1 MTGKSHAHSPKK
13 IYSLTPL
20 AAAVVAA
27 LSPTLPVLAQE
38 EATRLEEVIVT
49 ATKREI
55 NLQDVPHNIDVLS
68 SEQLRKMGAKSLED
82 ALKGLPS
89 ISMNNTVPGR
99 TSLVVR
105 GISTGGF
112 EYRTDS
118 QVAVYL
124 DEQPMTTN
132 SQQVGIRAIDM
143 ERIETLAGPQGTLF
157 GSSSQTGTLRY
168 ITNKPNTN
176 GVVGGLEARYGNTSG
191 GDDSYDISGFVNIPL
206 VEDKFA
212 VRLVAYTSHDGGWID
227 NVLGSSLNGNFD
239 NAAVV
244 EEHANEY
251 DTDGGRIAALWNMG
265 DRWSLLAAL
274 TTEQTHAEGS
284 WENDPE
290 LGDYE
295 ITRFVDENRDDD
307 WYSAALTLN
316 GDLGFAEL
324 SMTVT
329 RFDRD
334 IAYHW
339 DNNTYSQYK
348 DRYYAGA
355 YLRYTEN
362 CYATNPNY
370 GDYSCYLAG
379 YYAGYTFAALYYS
392 DYYHSTTFND
402 QTQERDT
409 LEVRLTSTGDSKLRW
424 TVGAFYEDVYD
435 EWYYGTNQPGLENT
449 TMWAY
454 ANYLA
459 YYYGVASN
467 SYNNYT
473 PNTNISYP
481 LAATDDSYTNTLE
494 RSVKQ
499 IAVFA
504 EASYDFTDKWTL
516 LGGFRWAEYDRD
528 EFSRFAFPEGLPAGD
543 RGSTDGSFRS
553 MGTVDDTIYKI
564 SLNYNLNDDSMIY
577 GLYSQ
582 GFRLGGINSP
592 RAAIT
597 GRVPLEYQ
605 PDYLDNY
612 EFGIKSRWLDN
623 RLTINADFFLMEW
636 SDYQYGA
643 NPGAWWLRGTV
654 NARTA
659 ETKGVEVQVNWQA
672 TDRLLLTLDLFNGN
686 PEFTEDFCNDF
697 AGDVYL
703 GCVPDVN
710 GDPVYASDGGGADI
724 VAGMPMPGSPESK
737 YFVSAYY
744 EVPDVFGG
752 EFYIYFDYAYQSD
765 TWNKV
770 EDIVDNNTNGLAPS
784 WTYST
789 LKFGLNL
796 PSQFGIDLQVRNLF
810 DEKGYTYVATSANG
824 YADLFGDARW
834 HDLRSQSRPRTVW
847 LSLRKDFGGG

>member
-1 MTGKSHAHSPKK
+1 MTGKSRAHSPNK
-13 IYSLTPL
+13 IHTLTPL
-20 AAAVVAA
+20 TAAVIVA

-38 EATRLEEVIVT
+38 EATRLEEIIVT

-55 NLQDVPHNIDVLS
+55 NLQDVPHNIAVLS
-68 SEQLRKMGAKSLED
+68 NEQLQKMSARSLED
-82 ALKGLPS
+82 ALKALPS

-99 TSLVVR
+99 NSLVVR
-105 GISTGGF
+105 GISTGAF
-112 EYRTDS
+112 EYRTDAN
-118 QVAVYL
+118 VAVYL

-143 ERIETLAGPQGTLF
+143 ERIEMLAGPQGTLF

-168 ITNKPNTN
+168 ITNKPNPN
-176 GVVGGLEARYGNTSG
+176 AALGGIEARYGNTSG
-191 GDDSYDISGFVNIPL
+191 GDDSYDISGYVNIPV

-212 VRLVAYTSHDGGWID
+212 LRLVAYTSHDGGWID
-227 NVLGSSLNGNFD
+227 NVLGLSLSGNFD
-239 NAAVV
+239 NSAVV
-244 EEHANEY
+244 AENFNEY
-251 DTDGGRIAALWNMG
+251 DTDGGRIAALWNMS

-284 WENDPE
+284 WDNDPL

-295 ITRFVDENRDDD
+295 ITRFVHEDRDDD
-307 WYSAALTLN
+307 WYSAALTLT

-324 SMTVT
+324 SMTAT
-329 RFDRD
+329 QFDRD

-339 DNNTYSQYK
+339 DNNAYNQYK

-370 GDYSCYLAG
+370 GDYSCYAAGFYAG
-379 YYAGYTFAALYYS
+379 YYNFPLYNS

-402 QTQERDT
+402 QSQERET

-435 EWYYGTNQPGLENT
+435 EWYFGTDQPGLENT
-449 TMWAY
+449 TMWGQ
-454 ANYLA
+454 ANVYA
-459 YYYGVASN
+459 YYYGVNSN
-467 SYNNYT
+467 YYNDYT

-481 LAATDDSYTNTLE
+481 LEQTDFSYTDTLE
-494 RSVKQ
+494 RTVEQ

-504 EASYDFTDKWTL
+504 EVSYDLTDEWTL
-516 LGGFRWAEYDRD
+516 LGGYRWAEYDRD
-528 EFSRFAFPEGLPAGD
+528 EYLRVAFPEGLPVGD
-543 RGSTDGSFRS
+543 RGSTDGSFRKQ
-553 MGTVDDTIYKI
+553 GTVDDSIYKI
-564 SLNYNLNDDSMIY
+564 SLSYNLNDDSMLY

-582 GFRLGGINSP
+582 GFRLGGVNSP

-597 GRVPLEYQ
+597 GFVPLEYN

-612 EFGIKSRWLDN
+612 EFGIKSQWLDN
-623 RLTINADFFLMEW
+623 RLTINADLFLMEW
-636 SDYQYGA
+636 TDYQYGA
-643 NPGAWWLRGTV
+643 SFDGAWWLQGTV
-654 NARTA
+654 NAKTA
-659 ETKGVEVQVNWQA
+659 ETKGIEVQVNWQA
-672 TDRLLLTLDLFNGN
+672 TDRLLLSLDLFNAD

-697 AGDVYL
+697 ENGVYL
-703 GCVPDVN
+703 GCIEDAN
-710 GDPVYASDGGGADI
+710 GNPTYADGGGPDI
-724 VAGMPMPGSPESK
+724 IDGMPMPGSPESK
-737 YFVSAYY
+737 YFISAYY

-752 EFYIYFDYAYQSD
+752 EFYIYFDYTYQSE
-765 TWNKV
+765 TWNRV
-770 EDIVDNNTNGLAPS
+770 EDISDNNTNGLAPS

-796 PSQFGIDLQVRNLF
+796 PNQLGIDLQIRNLT
-810 DEKGYTYVATSANG
+810 DEKGYSYVSTWEND
-824 YADLFGDARW
+824 YADLFGDPRF
-834 HDLRSQSRPRTVW
+834 HNLRSQTRPRTVW